1 MDTDNFILFIK
12 TEDFYEDIVDDVEKD
27 LIRQIIKFI
36 DICLQK

>member
-27 LIRQIIKFI
+27 LIRQIIKLI